1 MDSAIAAALVTTPTA
16 VLAAS
21 AAYAAGLHQARGAR
35 RGPVDAVRRQ
45 HQRDAYAAFLGAAT
59 TYAYETRLTRNQ
71 ERALA
76 EPSAGDE
83 DHVDRV
89 ERRSWELRAQAAELI
104 DPLQRTLP
112 VVLLEGPKHIAE
124 LAQEASLAA
133 HMLRSGAPQYV
144 HRRTASD
151 PQAVQRAREE
161 HARLVDAIDAF
172 TIAARD
178 YLNESPDQVAD
189 AA

>member
-16 VLAAS
+16 LLAAS

-76 EPSAGDE
+76 ELSTGNE
-83 DHVDRV
+83 DQVDRV
-89 ERRSWELRAQAAELI
+89 ERRSWELRAEAAESI
-104 DPLQRTLP
+104 DPVQRTLP
-112 VVLLEGPKHIAE
+112 VVLLEGPEHIAE
-124 LAQEASLAA
+124 RAQEASIAA

-144 HRRTASD
+144 RLGPEGNA
-151 PQAVQRAREE
+151 QAAVQRAREE
-161 HARLVDAIDAF
+161 HARLVDAIEAF

-178 YLNESPDQVAD
+178 YLNDSPA
-189 AA
+189 

>member
-1 MDSAIAAALVTTPTA
+1 MDSAVAAALVTTPTA
-16 VLAAS
+16 LLAAS
-21 AAYAAGLHQARGAR
+21 AAYAAGLLQARGAR

-76 EPSAGDE
+76 ELPTGDG

-89 ERRSWELRAQAAELI
+89 ERRSWELRAEAAESI
-104 DPLQRTLP
+104 DSIQRTLP

-124 LAQEASLAA
+124 RAQEASIAA

-144 HRRTASD
+144 HLTMASD
-151 PQAVQRAREE
+151 AHAVQRAREE

-172 TIAARD
+172 TVVARD
-178 YLNESPDQVAD
+178 YLNDGPD
-189 AA
+189 